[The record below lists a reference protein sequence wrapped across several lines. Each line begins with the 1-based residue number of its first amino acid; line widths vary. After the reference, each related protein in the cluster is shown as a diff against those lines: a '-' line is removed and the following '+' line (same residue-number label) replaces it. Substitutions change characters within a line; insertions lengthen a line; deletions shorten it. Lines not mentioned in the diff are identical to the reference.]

1 MSTTESGTVSLPI
14 TVGANIRLFRMRRG
28 ISGADLARFAGL
40 EEADVADIE
49 DGRTFPA
56 IDVVWRLSSALDMP
70 FGAILSGGLGNR
82 AAVSR
87 RAEAEVLASTSGGFT
102 SRPLFPLEGDHKAE
116 FYELRLAPGAIERSP
131 AHAAGTTENLV
142 VVRGEAVIETDEGSH
157 ALNEGDA
164 LYFFADVPHAY
175 QNASAGELVMHMV
188 ITYGD
193 S

>member
-1 MSTTESGTVSLPI
+1 MSATRSEAVPLP
-14 TVGANIRLFRMRRG
+14 TKVGVNIREFRVRRG
-28 ISGADLARFAGL
+28 LSGGDLARLAGI
-40 EEADVADIE
+40 EEGDVIDIE
-49 DGRTFPA
+49 DGATFPA
-56 IDVVWRLSSALDMP
+56 IDVVWRLAAALDMP
-70 FGAILSGGLGNR
+70 FGAILSEGLGSR

-87 RAEAEVLASTSGGFT
+87 RVDAEVLASTSGGFT

-142 VVRGEAVIETDEGSH
+142 VVRGAAVIETDEGSH

-164 LYFFADVPHAY
+164 LFFFADAPHAY
-175 QNASAGELVMHMV
+175 QNAGAGELVMHMV